1 MTAAVK
7 LRRAAAPELCRGFA
21 QENLCRPQTLLR
33 PVAQMPYLDLGIFSL
48 HGPFPNLNSAER
60 REVAPGG

>member
-33 PVAQMPYLDLGIFSL
+33 PVAQMPYLDLASSRFMA
-48 HGPFPNLNSAER
+48 PFPTLIPLSDER
-60 REVAPGG
+60 